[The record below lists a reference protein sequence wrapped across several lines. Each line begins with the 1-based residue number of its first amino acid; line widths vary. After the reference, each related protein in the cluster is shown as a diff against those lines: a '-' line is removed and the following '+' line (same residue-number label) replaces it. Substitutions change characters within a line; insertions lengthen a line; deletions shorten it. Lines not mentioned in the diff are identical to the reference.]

1 MQRCLKFVYKMYENL
16 YLCLIYIKM
25 RMRKIEIC
33 VLNILKREDLEY
45 KVNLMLYLDVYM
57 LK

>member
-1 MQRCLKFVYKMYENL
+1 
-16 YLCLIYIKM
+16 M

-57 LK
+57 LKWKWLFYLKK